1 MQRSSRQAAASVTAV
16 LIMAALVLLTPPP
29 VRAMGPGSTE
39 GSGTLALGGHQL
51 EVSGRLGVGW
61 LSGESTETVYD
72 TRTGRKLSEL
82 VWDLDSVFLLNAG
95 ASIEPTPW
103 LRLNADLWFRM
114 NDGSGSM
121 DDYDYV
127 LPGYGFTHW
136 SHSEVDLSEG
146 YIVDVNAAFAFHRR
160 GDTVFSALAG
170 LIGGLIAIRSKGVY
184 FALIS
189 FGLAQVVSKF
199 VYNTRELGASDGIIG
214 VPAASLAPGVTSG
227 TPEVFF
233 LLVLSFIGALYL
245 GMRYLM
251 NTPMG
256 RQLDAIRINEHRV
269 SFLGVDAWRYK
280 LGAFVAAACIAGLS
294 GALYPMLRG
303 FVSPELMFFQVSGNA
318 VINVIVGGTGTLIG
332 PLYGSAILTGL
343 RSVVGSFTAHHHI
356 VIGVMFVVV
365 VIVMPRGLIGYTTP
379 LLQRWLDRR
388 QAPR

>member
-1 MQRSSRQAAASVTAV
+1 MSHLTTSSALGARPALARAPVLATRRLSAASWLAIAFFAGALLFGVMALAMGDVFYLRLATEA
-16 LIMAALVLLTPPP
+16 LIFGGLALSVDLLLGRVGLLPLGQALFFGLGAYVSALVLKHWADSLW
-29 VRAMGPGSTE
+29 
-39 GSGTLALGGHQL
+39 LALGVAL
-51 EVSGRLGVGW
+51 
-61 LSGESTETVYD
+61 
-72 TRTGRKLSEL
+72 
-82 VWDLDSVFLLNAG
+82 
-95 ASIEPTPW
+95 
-103 LRLNADLWFRM
+103 
-114 NDGSGSM
+114 
-121 DDYDYV
+121 
-127 LPGYGFTHW
+127 
-136 SHSEVDLSEG
+136 
-146 YIVDVNAAFAFHRR
+146 
-160 GDTVFSALAG
+160 VFSALAG

-245 GMRYLM
+245 GLRYLM

-388 QAPR
+388 QAPAKERP